1 MSSRLTRSRTDR
13 VVGGVCGGLGAYLKV
28 DPLLVRLFF
37 VLLAL
42 GDGIGVLLYLLLWIL
57 VPAEGAAPAGVEET
71 IRAGADEIAG
81 RAQELGQNLQQA
93 VTERP
98 GTTATAVGAA
108 LILLGMIF
116 LLRNL
121 DFVWLR
127 WFDWDQ
133 LWPLV
138 LIAAGTA
145 LLWRRMRGT

>member
-1 MSSRLTRSRTDR
+1 M
-13 VVGGVCGGLGAYLKV
+13 GECGGLGAYLKV

-42 GDGIGVLLYLLLWIL
+42 G
-57 VPAEGAAPAGVEET
+57 EGAAPAGVEET

-81 RAQELGQNLQQA
+81 RAQALGQNLQQA

-98 GTTATAVGAA
+98 GQTATAIGAA
-108 LILLGMIF
+108 LILLGLVS
-116 LLRNL
+116 LLRNR

-127 WFDWDQ
+127 WFDWDK
-133 LWPLV
+133 LWPLL
-138 LIAAGTA
+138 LIAAGAA

>member
-1 MSSRLTRSRTDR
+1 MSNRLTRSRTDR
-13 VVGGVCGGLGAYLKV
+13 VLGGVCGGLAAYLKV

-42 GDGIGVLLYLLLWIL
+42 GDGIGVLLYAVLWIL
-57 VPAEGAAPAGVEET
+57 VPAEGAGPEGVEQT

-81 RAQELGQNLQQA
+81 RAQEFGQNLQQA

-98 GTTATAVGAA
+98 GQTATAVGAA
-108 LILLGMIF
+108 LILLGLIF

-133 LWPLV
+133 LWPLL
-138 LIAAGTA
+138 LIVAGAA